1 MISAATPGLAE
12 RIDAITRFL
21 PALERQDAAG
31 AWVGGG
37 TRDDGA
43 YVMPRFEH
51 SDVTDGFVRACNDN
65 EWVTPFDWV
74 RWQAT
79 AARKYYPDTP
89 LLQRARVRTL
99 GQLLTLHV
107 RKDRFVEGHFAGMV
121 ESGHIAAILRRLSVI
136 REGLR

>member
-1 MISAATPGLAE
+1 MISAATPGPAE
-12 RIDAITRFL
+12 RIDAVTRFL
-21 PALERQDAAG
+21 PALGRPDAAG
-31 AWVGGG
+31 SWVGGG

-43 YVMPRFEH
+43 YVMPRLAH
-51 SDVTDGFVRACNDN
+51 GDVSDGFIQACNDN
-65 EWVTPFDWV
+65 GWVTPFDWV

-121 ESGHIAAILRRLSVI
+121 ESGHIAAILRRLTAI
-136 REGLR
+136 GGGLR